1 MIFRGITMHD
11 EHRPSYF
18 CRGSMYRPT
27 LIEILTR
34 GIGEFMSKKKVKK
47 EITIKNVRFS
57 PLMKTSIKRQ
67 LLAWA
72 KSKDLEKVVMDK

>member
-1 MIFRGITMHD
+1 MIFKGITIHD
-11 EHRPSYF
+11 GHQPSYF
-18 CRGSMYRPT
+18 CRGSMYRLT
-27 LIEILTR
+27 LREILTR
-34 GIGEFMSKKKVKK
+34 GIGELMNKKKVKK

-72 KSKDLEKVVMDK
+72 KSKDLEKMVMDK